1 MLRALEQVRR
11 MRGGAQSQLMRCAD
25 GKYYVVKFKNNPQGI
40 RTLANELFAGRLAKL
55 IGLPT
60 PIVAVIGVQEG
71 LIRYTDDLVIQ
82 LGCGREKCEAGSQS
96 GSQYAGSPA
105 TGRTWDLLPD
115 SLFAGVSNIPDF
127 WGMFVFDKWTC
138 NTDGRQVVYVGEA
151 PAPGYRVVMIDN
163 GFCFNG
169 GEWNFPDAPLR
180 SFYGKSSVYQN
191 IHGIQSFEPWLTRI
205 EAMTKRSLRDC
216 SRDIPVEWLDFHA
229 AEFEEMIEQLWRRRE
244 RVREL
249 IIAAVR
255 VSPHIFPGWLSCA
268 NKQSS
273 EERPPQQPQT
283 SYGA

>member
-82 LGCGREKCEAGSQS
+82 LGCGREKCEAGLQS
-96 GSQYAGSPA
+96 GSQYAGSPV
-105 TGRTWDLLPD
+105 TGSTWDLLPD
-115 SLFAGVSNIPDF
+115 SLFARVSNIPDF
-127 WGMFVFDKWTC
+127 WGMFAFDKWTC
-138 NTDGRQVVYVGEA
+138 NTDRRQVVYVSEP
-151 PAPGYRVVMIDN
+151 PAPGYKAVMIDN

-180 SFYGKSSVYQN
+180 SLYCKSSVYEN
-191 IHGIQSFEPWLTRI
+191 VRGIESFEPWLTRI
-205 EAMTKRSLRDC
+205 ETLTKSALEDC
-216 SRDIPVEWLDFHA
+216 ARDIPVEWLDFHA
-229 AEFEEMIEQLWRRRE
+229 AEFGEMIERLWRRRE

-249 IIAAVR
+249 IVAAVNA
-255 VSPHIFPGWLSCA
+255 SPQIFVGWPGSVGEC
-268 NKQSS
+268 SS
-273 EERPPQQPQT
+273 IPPQPRILQAAR
-283 SYGA
+283 GA